1 MVPGP
6 EPPHLAYINCVASYA
21 SFTGRWHA
29 HGMIKGCF
37 NAAVAAAIAS
47 LLDKHF
53 YDGRHVDAALV
64 ILRQIRHSFG
74 L

>member
-1 MVPGP
+1 L
-6 EPPHLAYINCVASYA
+6 LAWNLLISPKNGVCRYA

-29 HGMIKGCF
+29 QAMIKGCF

-47 LLDKHF
+47 LLDRHF
-53 YDGRHVDAALV
+53 FDGRHTDAALV